1 MTDAPP
7 PDDDGA
13 DVDATDEADGGGA
26 PPGEGDVEGILRADP
41 AEGPD
46 ATQES
51 WVDDDPART
60 SGG

>member
-1 MTDAPP
+1 MTDATPP
-7 PDDDGA
+7 ADEQDD
-13 DVDATDEADGGGA
+13 VPEPDEAA
-26 PPGEGDVEGILRADP
+26 PDAGLRGEGDVEGILRADP

>member
-1 MTDAPP
+1 MTEATP
-7 PDDDGA
+7 PDD
-13 DVDATDEADGGGA
+13 VDAQDAAGEASA
-26 PPGEGDVEGILRADP
+26 EAMPGEGDVEGILRADP
-41 AEGPD
+41 AAGPD